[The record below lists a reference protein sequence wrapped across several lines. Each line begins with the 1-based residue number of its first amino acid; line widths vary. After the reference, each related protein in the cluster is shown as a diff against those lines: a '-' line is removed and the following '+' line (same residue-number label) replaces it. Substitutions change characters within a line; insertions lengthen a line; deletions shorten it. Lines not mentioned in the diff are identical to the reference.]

1 VSGCTCDH
9 NPHKA
14 SCPSYGEDYLAH
26 PDTPVRV
33 DWWWT
38 AEGRAAHDAAIR
50 AEALREAAD
59 RLSGRAPIIVNDLPA
74 NATRREWAAAWLR
87 GRAMA
92 VDDVPT
98 LARADAALRAAQPT
112 EGEAEYHAGALYG
125 IRHPGPREGC
135 PYCAETIAQRD
146 RWAHLTEGES

>member
-50 AEALREAAD
+50 AEALEEAAD
-59 RLSGRAPIIVNDLPA
+59 EMEAATDLVWPPALLRDRA
-74 NATRREWAAAWLR
+74 
-87 GRAMA
+87 
-92 VDDVPT
+92 
-98 LARADAALRAAQPT
+98 AALRAAQPT
-112 EGEAEYHAGALYG
+112 EGE
-125 IRHPGPREGC
+125 
-135 PYCAETIAQRD
+135 
-146 RWAHLTEGES
+146 S

>member
-50 AEALREAAD
+50 AEAWDEALRWVRQQAD
-59 RLSGRAPIIVNDLPA
+59 VTSPEYVLERIDRAEPFNPY
-74 NATRREWAAAWLR
+74 
-87 GRAMA
+87 
-92 VDDVPT
+92 
-98 LARADAALRAAQPT
+98 RAAQPT
-112 EGEAEYHAGALYG
+112 EGE
-125 IRHPGPREGC
+125 
-135 PYCAETIAQRD
+135 
-146 RWAHLTEGES
+146 S